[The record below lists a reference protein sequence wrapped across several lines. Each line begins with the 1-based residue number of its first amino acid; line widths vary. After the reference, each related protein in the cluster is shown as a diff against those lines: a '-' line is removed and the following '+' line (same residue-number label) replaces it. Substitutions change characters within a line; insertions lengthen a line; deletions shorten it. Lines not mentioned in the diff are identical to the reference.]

1 MNRATLHERIAAL
14 IERSAGAHRANERA
28 GLAEERD
35 RLLQD
40 LATYQGDVIA
50 PYARLAG
57 AAHQSLFD
65 EWPPALP
72 TEVFRHVRVAAHP
85 PDEDIRVFRTSGTT
99 TGARGEHPFRDLTLY
114 DRAARAAAKT
124 LLFGDAPDDGMR
136 LVILA
141 PHERD
146 APDSSLS
153 YMLTRFT
160 EWFASSATF
169 IWPLDAAMLARAL
182 DDAVA
187 SGEPTAVLGTSF
199 AFVHAEDELERA
211 FALPSGS
218 LLMQTGGFKGRSRE
232 VAPDELRAALG
243 ARYGL
248 TDDRIVGEYGMTEL
262 SSQLYETTLVDPGG
276 ARLYCPPPWVRVTAV
291 DPERLEPL
299 PEGARGLL
307 RIDDAANL
315 DSVACLQTADSAT
328 IHPGELVELHGR
340 HPGSLPR
347 GCSLAIEEALAKR

>member
-1 MNRATLHERIAAL
+1 MNRAMLRERILAL
-14 IERSAGAHRANERA
+14 IERSAGPHRGAERA

-35 RLLQD
+35 LLLQD
-40 LATYQGDVIA
+40 LAAYQGEAVG
-50 PYARLAG
+50 PYAKLAG
-57 AAHQSLFD
+57 GDRQSLFE

-85 PDEDIRVFRTSGTT
+85 PTEDIRVFRTSGTT
-99 TGARGEHPFRDLTLY
+99 TGARGEHPFADLEVY
-114 DRAARAAAKT
+114 DRAARIAAAS
-124 LLFGDAPDDGMR
+124 LLFADAPSEGMR

-141 PHERD
+141 PSED
-146 APDSSLS
+146 AAPDSSLS
-153 YMLTRFT
+153 YMLARFT
-160 EWFASSATF
+160 EWFGSVAST
-169 IWPLDAAMLARAL
+169 IWPLEAERLGAVLAEAE
-182 DDAVA
+182 A

-199 AFVHAEDELERA
+199 AFVHAEDTLERS
-211 FALPSGS
+211 FALPAGS

-232 VAPDELRAALG
+232 VAPAQLRAALS

-248 TDDRIVGEYGMTEL
+248 PEHRIIGEYGMTEL

-276 ARLYCPPPWVRVTAV
+276 QRLYGPPPWVRVSAV

-299 PEGARGLL
+299 PLGTRGLL

-328 IHPGELVELHGR
+328 IHPGGLVELHGR
-340 HPGSLPR
+340 HPGALPR
-347 GCSLAIEEALAKR
+347 GCSLAVEEALASR

>member
-1 MNRATLHERIAAL
+1 VNRATLRERVVAL
-14 IERSAGAHRANERA
+14 IERSAGSHRAAERA

-35 RLLQD
+35 LLLQD
-40 LATYQGDVIA
+40 LAYYQGETVA

-57 AAHQSLFD
+57 GNRQSLFD

-85 PDEDIRVFRTSGTT
+85 PDEDQRVFRTSGTT
-99 TGARGEHPFRDLTLY
+99 TGARGEHPFRELGLY
-114 DRAARAAAKT
+114 DLAARTAAAT
-124 LLFGDAPDDGMR
+124 LLFADAPAGGMR
-136 LVILA
+136 LLILA
-141 PHERD
+141 PGEGE

-153 YMLTRFT
+153 YMLARFT
-160 EWFASSATF
+160 EWFGSSATHV
-169 IWPLDAAMLARAL
+169 WPLEASALTHALAEAE
-182 DDAVA
+182 A

-199 AFVHAEDELERA
+199 AFVHAEDSLARSVS
-211 FALPSGS
+211 LPPGS

-232 VAPDELRAALG
+232 VSPDALRAALT
-243 ARYGL
+243 ARYGVP
-248 TDDRIVGEYGMTEL
+248 DHRVVGEYGMTEL

-276 ARLYCPPPWVRVTAV
+276 PRLYCPPPWVRVSAV

-299 PEGARGLL
+299 PEGTRGLL

-340 HPGSLPR
+340 HPGALPR
-347 GCSLAIEEALAKR
+347 GCSLAIEEALA

>member
-14 IERSAGAHRANERA
+14 IERSAGAHRATERA
-28 GLAEERD
+28 GLADERD

-40 LATYQGDVIA
+40 LATYQGDVVA
-50 PYARLAG
+50 PYRRLAG
-57 AAHQSLFD
+57 AGHQSLFD

-85 PDEDIRVFRTSGTT
+85 PAEDVRVFRTSGTT
-99 TGARGEHPFRDLTLY
+99 TGARGEHPFRDLALY
-114 DRAARAAAKT
+114 DLAARTAART
-124 LLFGDAPDDGMR
+124 LLFADAPSEGMR

-141 PHERD
+141 PHEGE

-153 YMLTRFT
+153 YMLARFT
-160 EWFASSATF
+160 EWFASSARF
-169 IWPLDAAMLARAL
+169 VWPLDADAL
-182 DDAVA
+182 VAALSEAEA

-199 AFVHAEDELERA
+199 AFVHAEDSLERS
-211 FALPSGS
+211 FTLPAGS

-232 VAPDELRAALG
+232 VAPDELRAALT

-248 TDDRIVGEYGMTEL
+248 PEHRVIGEYGMTEL
-262 SSQLYETTLVDPGG
+262 SSQLYETTIVDPGG

-299 PEGARGLL
+299 PEGTRGLL

-328 IHPGELVELHGR
+328 VHPGGLVELHGR
-340 HPGSLPR
+340 HPGALPR
-347 GCSLAIEEALAKR
+347 GCSLAIEEALER